1 MNKMKRYILIILI
14 SIVFI
19 KVYSQEYS
27 PKREVRAVWITTI
40 GGLDWPHSYAQSTRS
55 IEKQKL
61 EFINILDKLKKANI
75 NTILLQTRV
84 RATTIYPSQYEPW
97 DGCMS
102 GFPGTS
108 PGYDP
113 LQFAIEECHK
123 RGMELHAWVVTMP
136 IGNWNSYGC
145 KKLRQRYPNMIKRIG
160 NDGFMNPEKS
170 QTSDYIS
177 NMCYEIIHNYD
188 VDGIHLDYIRYPE
201 TWNIKI
207 NKDNARENITR
218 IVRKVHD
225 KVKSEKPW
233 VKISCSPIGKFS
245 DLSRYWSHGWNAYD
259 KVCQDAQGWMRDGL
273 MDEVFPMMYFQGDQF
288 FPFAVD
294 WSESNYGK
302 IVAIGL
308 GIYFMDSNERDWPI
322 DVITREMNVSRE
334 FNMGYAFF
342 RSRFFTDNTK
352 GIYDFTYNQ
361 FNQFPSLVPA
371 MTWEKSL
378 PPSSPSKFDV
388 KYNKDYTSLSWTKV
402 NDNVDSTYILY
413 NVYASNT
420 YPVDIS
426 KSCNLIAS
434 RLQDSHLILK
444 NAEDMYFAVTSMDRY
459 GNESKSSQM
468 LYKTSS
474 FNTKIIKNDG
484 NKLLLPSKGQ
494 TLDADYVLIE
504 SLQGNVIGTRKY
516 TGKYADIKSLR
527 DGFYV
532 LRLLNKKG
540 KTHRLG
546 YFIIKR

>member
-1 MNKMKRYILIILI
+1 MVYIWII
-14 SIVFI
+14 S
-19 KVYSQEYS
+19 
-27 PKREVRAVWITTI
+27 
-40 GGLDWPHSYAQSTRS
+40 G
-55 IEKQKL
+55 
-61 EFINILDKLKKANI
+61 IL
-75 NTILLQTRV
+75 Q
-84 RATTIYPSQYEPW
+84 
-97 DGCMS
+97 
-102 GFPGTS
+102 
-108 PGYDP
+108 
-113 LQFAIEECHK
+113 
-123 RGMELHAWVVTMP
+123 
-136 IGNWNSYGC
+136 
-145 KKLRQRYPNMIKRIG
+145 
-160 NDGFMNPEKS
+160 
-170 QTSDYIS
+170 
-177 NMCYEIIHNYD
+177 
-188 VDGIHLDYIRYPE
+188 

-245 DLSRYWSHGWNAYD
+245 DLSRY
-259 KVCQDAQGWMRDGL
+259 
-273 MDEVFPMMYFQGDQF
+273 
-288 FPFAVD
+288 
-294 WSESNYGK
+294 
-302 IVAIGL
+302 
-308 GIYFMDSNERDWPI
+308 ERDWPI

-532 LRLLNKKG
+532 LRSLNKKG